1 MERNQRK
8 EQFIQRNLEKDTFLP
23 LSSYFQHFKKKK
35 MNWKSFN
42 LCIGIILFI
51 ITAVILIHFFVV
63 CKKVRQLKEINEKN
77 KEELKKTEKTLSSLR
92 DESVYLQT
100 ELTKKQND
108 YVKLEEKK
116 NTDRFSSSTM
126 ELDVLR
132 NMGNYNKLMNEY
144 NNLQST
150 IKEQIDLAKSLQFE
164 LEEIRRHGI
173 YSP

>member
-1 MERNQRK
+1 M
-8 EQFIQRNLEKDTFLP
+8 
-23 LSSYFQHFKKKK
+23 
-35 MNWKSFN
+35 
-42 LCIGIILFI
+42 
-51 ITAVILIHFFVV
+51 
-63 CKKVRQLKEINEKN
+63 
-77 KEELKKTEKTLSSLR
+77 R

-132 NMGNYNKLMNEY
+132 NMGNYNKLMDEY
-144 NNLQST
+144 KNLQST
-150 IKEQIDLAKSLQFE
+150 IKEQIDLTKSLQFE